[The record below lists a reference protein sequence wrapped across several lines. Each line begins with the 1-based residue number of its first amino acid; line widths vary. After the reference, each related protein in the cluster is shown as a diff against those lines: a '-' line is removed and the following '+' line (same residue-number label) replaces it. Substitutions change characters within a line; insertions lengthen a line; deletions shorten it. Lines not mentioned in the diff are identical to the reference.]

1 MPQLDMQRP
10 EKRPPAP
17 RAGTRTQRQLQRRY
31 ARFMIW
37 CLVVLTLVILSQSS
51 LLAARTQKR
60 GESVLTGGEV
70 VYVPAEAQT
79 RLMYLGYEQAAA
91 DVLWVRTLNYFAR
104 HFVTDRK
111 YPWLRHFLDQIL
123 SLDPDF
129 HDVYL
134 WAGSSLLYGR
144 LLTNERVLEANQYY
158 ERALERFPNDH
169 EAAYRLGMNYHAE
182 LVSEDE
188 DERGKF
194 RRKGLYYLELAAN
207 MPDAPKRI
215 GELVAALNLKYGA
228 DDLAI
233 QYLTDLYLKTSNVE
247 ERERLLTRMTALQ
260 DKKDKVSRQ
269 SELEKFQTQWTE
281 ELPYASQVFFGII
294 GSRLTPSP
302 KQWQAQIDVVDL
314 SKDSPASHQ

>member
-1 MPQLDMQRP
+1 MVLW
-10 EKRPPAP
+10 
-17 RAGTRTQRQLQRRY
+17 L
-31 ARFMIW
+31 
-37 CLVVLTLVILSQSS
+37 LVIVTLVILFQSS

-60 GESVLTGGEV
+60 GESVLSTGEV

-91 DVLWVRTLNYFAR
+91 DVIWVRTLNYFAR

-123 SLDPDF
+123 ALDPEF

-182 LVSEDE
+182 LISDDE
-188 DERGKF
+188 DERSRF

-233 QYLTDLYLKTSNVE
+233 QYLTDLYLKTTNVD
-247 ERERLLTRMTALQ
+247 ERERLLARMSALQ
-260 DKKDKVSRQ
+260 DKKSKISRKTELEAFQ
-269 SELEKFQTQWTE
+269 SEWTE

-294 GSRLTPSP
+294 GSQLTSRP
-302 KQWQAQIDVVDL
+302 KGWQSQIDVVDL
-314 SKDSPASHQ
+314 SQDSPASP

>member
-1 MPQLDMQRP
+1 MSDRCGESKVFKRGLFQPPFYAQLLNNMPQIYHAELSLNRLDHN
-10 EKRPPAP
+10 
-17 RAGTRTQRQLQRRY
+17 RTYLRMVL
-31 ARFMIW
+31 W
-37 CLVVLTLVILSQSS
+37 LLVIVTLVILFQSS

-60 GESVLTGGEV
+60 GESVLSTGEV

-91 DVLWVRTLNYFAR
+91 DVIWVRTLNYFAR

-123 SLDPDF
+123 ALDPEF

-182 LVSEDE
+182 LISDDE
-188 DERGKF
+188 DERSRF

-215 GELVAALNLKYGA
+215 GELVACSA
-228 DDLAI
+228 
-233 QYLTDLYLKTSNVE
+233 SNMV
-247 ERERLLTRMTALQ
+247 LMTW
-260 DKKDKVSRQ
+260 R
-269 SELEKFQTQWTE
+269 FN
-281 ELPYASQVFFGII
+281 I
-294 GSRLTPSP
+294 
-302 KQWQAQIDVVDL
+302 
-314 SKDSPASHQ
+314 